1 MRTSWFVVSGSLV
14 VLSACGGGGAG
25 NLKKTAAV
33 DLNCTPKQI
42 EVEQLQKARNG
53 IIYQANGCGRT
64 AQYSVVKKTVT
75 RTSEITDYTPPPP
88 PERPVETATPA
99 PAAAPP
105 PQQQG
110 GFTPEQ
116 QAAFFAAHDA
126 RMDAMKQ
133 NQQQFF
139 AGNGTPQQPPPP
151 PQNAPAPAPA
161 PVATQSSNE
170 QVGWVCVNG
179 DYFTC
184 PTVASTTALAGYAKC
199 RMTCM
204 MGGNCKSCVVGEG
217 EKCDRVP
224 SRDNQCK
231 K

>member
-1 MRTSWFVVSGSLV
+1 MHKHSFVVLSSVV

-25 NLKKTAAV
+25 ALKKTAAV

-64 AQYSVVKKTVT
+64 AQYSVVKKSVT
-75 RTSEITDYTPPPP
+75 RTSEVTDYTPPPP
-88 PERPVETATPA
+88 ARPVETATPA
-99 PAAAPP
+99 PA
-105 PQQQG
+105 PQPQQG

-126 RMDAMKQ
+126 KMAAMKA
-133 NQQQFF
+133 NQDAFF
-139 AGNGTPQQPPPP
+139 ANNGTSQQPPPP
-151 PQNAPAPAPA
+151 PPPAAQPTPAPAPA
-161 PVATQSSNE
+161 PVATQSSND
-170 QVGWVCVNG
+170 QVGWVCITG
-179 DYFTC
+179 DYYTC
-184 PTVASTTALAGYAKC
+184 PTVSSTTALGGYAKC

-217 EKCDRVP
+217 EKCTRVP
-224 SRDNQCK
+224 SRDTECK
-231 K
+231 Q